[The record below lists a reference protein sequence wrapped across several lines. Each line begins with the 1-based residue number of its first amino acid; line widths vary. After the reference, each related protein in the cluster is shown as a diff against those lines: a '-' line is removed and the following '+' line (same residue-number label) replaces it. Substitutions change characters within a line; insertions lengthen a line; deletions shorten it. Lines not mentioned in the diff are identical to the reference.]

1 MAKKNLVELKWKQRK
16 RIWCGLPWTFTVY
29 SMSEDR
35 LFIDSGVLS
44 KKQDEV
50 RLYRILDVSLVRSL
64 GQRIFGMGTIH
75 ICSSDKTMKD
85 FDLVNIVNPMEVKEM
100 LSEQVEAQR
109 EKKRVVSREYMTDSH
124 DDGDDDDMGDG
135 FH

>member
-1 MAKKNLVELKWKQRK
+1 MVDIKWKQRK

-35 LFIDSGVLS
+35 LFIDSGVLN
-44 KKQDEV
+44 KRQDEI
-50 RLYRILDVSLVRSL
+50 RLYRILDVSLRRSL

-85 FDLVNIVNPMEVKEM
+85 FDLINIKNSQEIKEM
-100 LSEQVEAQR
+100 ISESVEEQR
-109 EKKRVVSREYMTDSH
+109 EKKRVYSREYMS
-124 DDGDDDDMGDG
+124 DDGGEPDV
-135 FH
+135 F

>member
-1 MAKKNLVELKWKQRK
+1 MVDIKWKQRK

-35 LFIDSGVLS
+35 LFIDKGFFTKS
-44 KKQDEV
+44 QDEI
-50 RLYRILDVSLVRSL
+50 RLYRILDVSLKRTL

-85 FDLVNIVNPMEVKEM
+85 FDIINIKNSQEIKEM
-100 LSEQVEAQR
+100 ISECVEAQR
-109 EKKRVVSREYMTDSH
+109 EKKRVVSREYMTDDH
-124 DDGDDDDMGDG
+124 DDESDM
-135 FH
+135 F

>member
-1 MAKKNLVELKWKQRK
+1 MVDIKWKQRK

-35 LFIDSGVLS
+35 LFIDSGVLN
-44 KKQDEV
+44 KRQDEI
-50 RLYRILDVSLVRSL
+50 RLYRILDVSLRRSL

-85 FDLVNIVNPMEVKEM
+85 FDLINIKNSQEIKEM
-100 LSEQVEAQR
+100 ISESVEEQR
-109 EKKRVVSREYMTDSH
+109 EKKRVYSREYMS
-124 DDGDDDDMGDG
+124 DDGGEPDM
-135 FH
+135 F

>member
-1 MAKKNLVELKWKQRK
+1 MVDIKWKQRK

-35 LFIDSGVLS
+35 LFIDSGVLN
-44 KKQDEV
+44 KRQDEI
-50 RLYRILDVSLVRSL
+50 RLYRILDVSLRRSL

-85 FDLVNIVNPMEVKEM
+85 FDIINIKNSQEIKEM
-100 LSEQVEAQR
+100 ISESVEEQR
-109 EKKRVVSREYMTDSH
+109 EKKRVVSREYMTD
-124 DDGDDDDMGDG
+124 DYDGEQDM
-135 FH
+135 F

>member
-1 MAKKNLVELKWKQRK
+1 MVDIKWKQRK

-35 LFIDSGVLS
+35 LFIDSGVLN
-44 KKQDEV
+44 KRQDEI
-50 RLYRILDVSLVRSL
+50 RLYRILDVSLRRSL

-85 FDLVNIVNPMEVKEM
+85 FDLINIKNSQEIKEM
-100 LSEQVEAQR
+100 ISESVEEQR
-109 EKKRVVSREYMTDSH
+109 EKKRVYSREYMS
-124 DDGDDDDMGDG
+124 DDGGGEPDM
-135 FH
+135 F